1 MQSTLQSLVDLLI
14 SAVPTMLFLIFLTAY
29 LNAMLFKPIARIL
42 DERKKATEAVRE
54 LAQRAYEAADQKT
67 SEYQSALDNAR
78 ARIHQEQETSLR
90 QWSEEQAAAIAKV
103 RSEAELQ
110 IEAAKQQIACD
121 LEREQTALANTAHSL
136 SDSVVA
142 ALLQGRAA

>member
-14 SAVPTMLFLIFLTAY
+14 SAVPTILFLIFLTAY

-54 LAQRAYEAADQKT
+54 LAQRAYEAADKKT
-67 SEYQSALDNAR
+67 SEYQSALAIAR
-78 ARIHQEQETSLR
+78 AQIHQEQETTLR
-90 QWSEEQAAAIAKV
+90 QLSEEQAADIAKV
-103 RSEAELQ
+103 RSEAEEQ
-110 IEAAKQQIACD
+110 IEAAKRQIARD
-121 LEREQTALANTAHSL
+121 LEREHAALANTAHSL